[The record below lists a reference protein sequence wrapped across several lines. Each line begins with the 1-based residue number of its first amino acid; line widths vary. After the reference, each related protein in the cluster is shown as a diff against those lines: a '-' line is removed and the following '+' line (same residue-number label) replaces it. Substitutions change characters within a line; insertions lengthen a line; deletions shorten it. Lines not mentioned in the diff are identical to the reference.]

1 MVKLVVDS
9 KYTLTNEAKFL
20 MLLVSN
26 LGDNEYEIIKSH
38 NKYCNIDFIIVNK
51 FNIKTV
57 YLEHKYRNVSDIYDT
72 LFIGSSKINNIIK
85 DYSSNCII
93 VWEFMGGEIYYIKTI
108 PTFTSTYKELMVCGS
123 SCLEIVKKECGNELI
138 NLIDFIKKQL
148 V

>member
-26 LGDNEYEIIKSH
+26 LGDNYEIIKSH

-51 FNIKTV
+51 FNLKTV

-85 DYSSNCII
+85 DYNSNCIV
-93 VWEFMGGEIYYIKTI
+93 VWEFVENDLYYIKT
-108 PTFTSTYKELMVCGS
+108 TSSFPEIYKEAIICGS

-138 NLIDFIKKQL
+138 NLIDFIKKEL